1 MVKKAKKSSVE
12 KTIKKSVSK
21 KKSAV
26 EKEHKETARRKDCPD
41 CGSNNILYE
50 STTEQL
56 ICHDC
61 GLIFE
66 ELLPEVEEEYDR
78 VNER

>member
-1 MVKKAKKSSVE
+1 MVKKIKKPSVAKPVKKSA
-12 KTIKKSVSK
+12 SK

-26 EKEHKETARRKDCPD
+26 EKEHKETARRKECPD
-41 CGSNNILYE
+41 CGSTNILYE

-78 VNER
+78 VDAR